1 VLGTLLSGQLISRFG
16 LSCIIVSSSLFFLTT
31 AFCAMWVGE
40 YGDKAGAPK
49 AEARAMTSVFAIP
62 AYRQLIIV
70 AVLVIGSQAMNDT
83 FAVINW
89 RAAGYGSEVISLL
102 WSVSVAAEVVVFLVF
117 GPWLIKNTTPSR
129 CAYLSAS
136 AGVLRWSVMGTTTWA
151 PALVFAQALHG
162 LTFALLHMV
171 AMHIIATCVP
181 KRLAATAQSIYGA
194 LALGVASA
202 TLTLASGYLYGWFG
216 MHAFWAMATICAV
229 ALPFIDNIGES
240 KPAADRLS

>member
-1 VLGTLLSGQLISRFG
+1 
-16 LSCIIVSSSLFFLTT
+16 
-31 AFCAMWVGE
+31 
-40 YGDKAGAPK
+40 
-49 AEARAMTSVFAIP
+49 
-62 AYRQLIIV
+62 
-70 AVLVIGSQAMNDT
+70 
-83 FAVINW
+83 
-89 RAAGYGSEVISLL
+89 
-102 WSVSVAAEVVVFLVF
+102 
-117 GPWLIKNTTPSR
+117 
-129 CAYLSAS
+129 
-136 AGVLRWSVMGTTTWA
+136 
-151 PALVFAQALHG
+151 
-162 LTFALLHMV
+162 MV